1 MEEPAIPSDVIFP
14 AAAKNQGAVEALS
27 EVGDSGRLG
36 DRSGQSVVG
45 KKLSRDLGRNRVGVV
60 GGGIRQRW
68 RRGTAG
74 NHTRDGGCR
83 RVEKAASSGC
93 LHPILR
99 RYATCLT
106 DPWKAMIVG
115 QGNGRYFVIIRRGG
129 AVGVG
134 AGGEIVNVT

>member
-27 EVGDSGRLG
+27 EVGDSRRLG

-45 KKLSRDLGRNRVGVV
+45 KKLSRDLDRNRVCVV

-68 RRGTAG
+68 RRRAAG
-74 NHTRDGGCR
+74 DHTRDAGR
-83 RVEKAASSGC
+83 PPVEKAASRVC
-93 LHPILR
+93 LHLMLR

-106 DPWKAMIVG
+106 DAQNAMIGG
-115 QGNGRYFVIIRRGG
+115 QGN
-129 AVGVG
+129 
-134 AGGEIVNVT
+134 

>member
-1 MEEPAIPSDVIFP
+1 MKAMEEPAIPSDVIFP
-14 AAAKNQGAVEALS
+14 AAAKNQGAVEPLS

-36 DRSGQSVVG
+36 DWPGQSVVG
-45 KKLSRDLGRNRVGVV
+45 KKLSRNLRRNRVCII

-68 RRGTAG
+68 RRRTAG
-74 NHTRDGGCR
+74 DHTRDGGRR

-106 DPWKAMIVG
+106 DPWNAVIVG
-115 QGNGRYFVIIRRGG
+115 QGNRCKRVVMSNRILLGR
-129 AVGVG
+129 
-134 AGGEIVNVT
+134 

>member
-14 AAAKNQGAVEALS
+14 AAAKNQGAVEPLS

-36 DRSGQSVVG
+36 DRSGQSVLC
-45 KKLSRDLGRNRVGVV
+45 KKLNRDLCRNRVCVV

-68 RRGTAG
+68 RRRAAG
-74 NHTRDGGCR
+74 NHTRDGGRR

-93 LHPILR
+93 LHPILP

-106 DPWKAMIVG
+106 DPWKAMIVS
-115 QGNGRYFVIIRRGG
+115 QGNH
-129 AVGVG
+129 
-134 AGGEIVNVT
+134 

>member
-68 RRGTAG
+68 RRRAAG
-74 NHTRDGGCR
+74 DHTRDGGR
-83 RVEKAASSGC
+83 RSVEKAASSGC
-93 LHPILR
+93 QSLQ
-99 RYATCLT
+99 A
-106 DPWKAMIVG
+106 
-115 QGNGRYFVIIRRGG
+115 RGH
-129 AVGVG
+129 VQ
-134 AGGEIVNVT
+134 